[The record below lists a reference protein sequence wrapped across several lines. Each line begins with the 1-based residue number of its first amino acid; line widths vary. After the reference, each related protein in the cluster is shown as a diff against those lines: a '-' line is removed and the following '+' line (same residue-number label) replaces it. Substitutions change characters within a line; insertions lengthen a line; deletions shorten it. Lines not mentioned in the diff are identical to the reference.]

1 MEYDRIVNIY
11 CGLCPYFR
19 KYIGSNYLGY
29 CEAKKKEI
37 DLKLLIARCNK
48 RKELT
53 NNE

>member
-1 MEYDRIVNIY
+1 MKIDRIVNIY

-19 KYIGSNYLGY
+19 EYIGFSYLGY
-29 CEAKKKEI
+29 CEHYRKEI
-37 DLKLLIARCNK
+37 DLKLLIARCDK